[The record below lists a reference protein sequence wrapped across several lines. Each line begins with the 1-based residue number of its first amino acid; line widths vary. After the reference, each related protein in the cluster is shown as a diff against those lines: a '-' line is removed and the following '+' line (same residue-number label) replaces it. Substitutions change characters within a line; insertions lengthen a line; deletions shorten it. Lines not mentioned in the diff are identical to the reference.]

1 MLRSQSLSTKHLH
14 KALSLSS
21 FIELLHWA
29 PSHKQLCNLPPQTQK
44 TYKHSTKHQQIC
56 CALGSGLEDSKIDKT
71 YAFVSGF
78 LRITAVK
85 TSNTQ
90 FSAVASFELPQPRQ
104 KSRFFGLQLSNSR
117 KSDFRQWLPSN
128 YSRQNIKIAAFLQPS
143 KRQKHSFRQ

>member
-1 MLRSQSLSTKHLH
+1 MKTICFDTRRKNPCS
-14 KALSLSS
+14 
-21 FIELLHWA
+21 
-29 PSHKQLCNLPPQTQK
+29 PSHVPK
-44 TYKHSTKHQQIC
+44 TSSLHSSARPRNCLRTASEIYQQIC

-85 TSNTQ
+85 TSKTQ